1 MGSWRWGR
9 RRGWSR
15 QCGRSS
21 YCLRRPRVLN
31 NREPNGKNFPI
42 LFAGLLFAAGF
53 ALHDHRPL
61 VLSRIEPFGI
71 ESNRQVVAAVAR
83 HVHERGSQELKKRR
97 LLLDNVEAMRLLTL
111 ILDSNSAVSLR
122 IGRQL
127 NFPGLSFL
135 RGLLGP
141 GLSGKKNCAGK
152 QSGYK

>member
-1 MGSWRWGR
+1 M
-9 RRGWSR
+9 
-15 QCGRSS
+15 
-21 YCLRRPRVLN
+21 
-31 NREPNGKNFPI
+31 
-42 LFAGLLFAAGF
+42 FAGLLFAAGF
-53 ALHDHRPL
+53 ALNDHRPL

-71 ESNRQVVAAVAR
+71 ESNRQVVTAVAR
-83 HVHERGSQELKKRR
+83 DGHEWGSQQLKERS
-97 LLLDNVEAMRLLTL
+97 LLLDDIEAMRLLTL

-141 GLSGKKNCAGK
+141 GLSAKKNCAGK